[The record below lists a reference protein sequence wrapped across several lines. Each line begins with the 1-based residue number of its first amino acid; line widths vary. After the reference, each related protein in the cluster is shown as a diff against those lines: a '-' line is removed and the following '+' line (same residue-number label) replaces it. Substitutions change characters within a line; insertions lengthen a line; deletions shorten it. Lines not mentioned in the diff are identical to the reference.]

1 VSIFFLFPFPFSFF
15 FSFFLS
21 FSFLFS
27 LISKSYYYE
36 MGAKKL
42 DWSCIGGGNPS
53 SVLLLIIENE
63 LKDIQ

>member
-1 VSIFFLFPFPFSFF
+1 
-15 FSFFLS
+15 
-21 FSFLFS
+21 
-27 LISKSYYYE
+27 